1 MLTKDLC
8 LKNFLSDLGQL
19 TQIMLN
25 MGIDKRL
32 LVIMQR
38 ACIGEALV
46 CFVPTRP
53 QANKPMKPQTF
64 ALELVEH
71 VAPLDPKPV
80 EFRAAG
86 LDVHKLRLTD
96 CSQDDSLVT
105 AYNIYFAK
113 ASETSLKCSRNGR
126 LMCVCGF
133 LGFIGS
139 SASGFQVES
148 RWQRAEARKQTLA
161 RLIPNSTY

>member
-1 MLTKDLC
+1 
-8 LKNFLSDLGQL
+8 
-19 TQIMLN
+19 MLN
-25 MGIDKRL
+25 MGIDMRL

-38 ACIGEALV
+38 ACIGEARV

-80 EFRAAG
+80 ELRAAG

-113 ASETSLKCSRNGR
+113 ASETSLKCSSVLQERASYVR
-126 LMCVCGF
+126 MWIFRVYRQ
-133 LGFIGS
+133 LGFRV
-139 SASGFQVES
+139 QVQS
-148 RWQRAEARKQTLA
+148 RCQRAEARKQTLA